1 MSLKSASAPTP
12 PGVARRGAA
21 LFLLAALVAAL
32 AAWAWQLARPLPLPE
47 VAAARLPCVS
57 YAPFRREGHT
67 PFDPALV
74 VPPEQIEAD
83 LRALAT
89 VTHCVRTYGLDHGI
103 DAVPEIA
110 RKLGLRVVLG
120 AWIGRDALAN
130 RAQLERAL
138 QLARTH
144 GDVIDLL
151 VVGNEVLLRREQ
163 TPEAMAELLREARAA
178 SPVPVAY
185 ADVWEF
191 WLRHAAVL
199 KPHVDVVAAH
209 ILPYWEDHPVGA
221 VAAVDHVHQIA
232 GELRVAFAPL
242 PVFVGETGW
251 PAAGRQRGPAV
262 AGTQEQSRFVRELL
276 ARQAS
281 APLAF
286 NLIEAYDQPWKRR
299 LEGAMGGHWG
309 MFDAQ
314 GRLRVAL
321 HGPAPGDALGST
333 MLAAGACG
341 ALAGLAFGLATRRQ
355 ARARVARGLAWMLAA
370 AGCAALLPLML
381 REIEDWSRDPVEWL
395 SHALM
400 SGLSLGAA
408 LLAAARLAALA
419 GGAPAAPE
427 SGAVQLWRERAPL
440 RLRLGAAV
448 QLAYLF
454 AMGVMAL
461 GLLFDPRYRPLG
473 WWWLAAP
480 AVLAALAA
488 WLGARSAP
496 EAREERLLAA
506 VCLAVAPLIAVQEG
520 WANGQAQLTAAL
532 LAALGLAHWLP
543 SALHA
548 APFAGRT
555 STSAQSSTAGAASH
569 TE

>member
-1 MSLKSASAPTP
+1 MSLDVLSAATP
-12 PGVARRGAA
+12 PGAARRGVA
-21 LFLLAALVAAL
+21 LVVLAALVAAL
-32 AAWAWQLARPLPLPE
+32 AAWALQMARPLPLPE
-47 VAAARLPCVS
+47 VPTARLPCVS

-83 LRALAT
+83 LRALVS
-89 VTHCVRTYGLDHGI
+89 VTDCVRTYGLDHGI

-110 RKLGLRVVLG
+110 RRLGLRVVLG
-120 AWIGRDALAN
+120 AWIGRDAVAN
-130 RAQLERAL
+130 RRQLERAL
-138 QLARTH
+138 ELARTH
-144 GDVIDLL
+144 GDVIDVL

-163 TPEAMAELLREARAA
+163 TPQAMAELLREARAA

-191 WLRHAAVL
+191 WLRHADTL

-209 ILPYWEDHPVGA
+209 ILPYWEDHPVD
-221 VAAVDHVHQIA
+221 VVRAADHVHEIA
-232 GELRVAFAPL
+232 GELRAAFAPL

-262 AGTQEQSRFVRELL
+262 AGSQEQSRFVRELL

-314 GRLRVAL
+314 GQLRVAL
-321 HGPAPGDALGST
+321 HGPAPGDRLGHA
-333 MLAAGACG
+333 MLVAGACG
-341 ALAGLAFGLATRRQ
+341 ALVGLAFGLATRRQ
-355 ARARVARGLAWMLAA
+355 TSARAARSLAWMLAA
-370 AGCAALLPLML
+370 AGTAALLPLML
-381 REIEDWSRDPVEWL
+381 REIEDWSRDPVEWA
-395 SHALM
+395 SHVLM
-400 SGLSLGAA
+400 SGLALGAA
-408 LLAAARLAALA
+408 LLAAARLATLV
-419 GGAPAAPE
+419 GGAPPAPE
-427 SGAVQLWRERAPL
+427 AGAVQLWRARAA
-440 RLRLGAAV
+440 RTLRLGATV
-448 QLAYLF
+448 RLAYLF
-454 AMGVMAL
+454 SMGVMAL
-461 GLLFDPRYRPLG
+461 GLVFDPRYRPLG

-488 WLGARSAP
+488 GLGARSAL

-506 VCLAVAPLIAVQEG
+506 VCLVAAPFIALQEG
-520 WANGQAQLTAAL
+520 WANGQAQLAAAL
-532 LAALGLAHWLP
+532 LAVLGLAHWLP
-543 SALHA
+543 GGRHV
-548 APFAGRT
+548 APPAGRT
-555 STSAQSSTAGAASH
+555 STSAASSTAGAASH